1 MSDTLAVRLFGALAL
16 ERGGRELSPPDRLH
30 GRLLL
35 AYLALHPGAHAR
47 GDLADL
53 LWPAVP
59 ADSGRSS
66 LRSAVASVRRAV
78 GEAHIAADRE
88 RVGLTAVWTDAL
100 VFREL
105 LRAGELERAL
115 ELAGAP
121 LLQGF
126 TGGWVDAERHEH
138 FDRTD
143 HALAVLAAR
152 YEEAGDLRRAT
163 SLTRRRIALDP
174 LSEPAHRELM
184 RLLAAASDRASAL
197 ALYAELSERL
207 RAELGIAPSSETRAL
222 ARALRE
228 DGAGEPERPP
238 PAAILGAAEA
248 ASRIDA
254 HADAASLYERAAAL
268 TAPALRDHAETL
280 IRLGQARLQAGM
292 ASEVR
297 EPLLEAAEI
306 GRRLGD
312 ARLLA
317 EAAIGLSS
325 VPFFPGEEPTDATTV
340 ALLGEALALD
350 PPPDVR
356 ATLLARLARE
366 RWFAADEV
374 EVGDLAE
381 QALSLARAA
390 GEPRAIGAALDTVHL
405 TLATIGDARER
416 LAIADELVAVGERAE
431 DAELVLRGH
440 VLRGVDLL
448 SVGDLDATSHEGAL
462 IDALST
468 RLHRPAYRWWPMLWR
483 ATDAIAARRLDDGE
497 RIAAEALVVGLG
509 PLGEAAELEAAAQ
522 RLWIA
527 RERGAL
533 AGLTA
538 DLDAL
543 AARYPMLP
551 VLATARALAYAQDG
565 QHEAATTIVDDLAS
579 DAFAGLRRDPGWLVG
594 SVLIA
599 ECCELAG
606 DAANARALAE
616 MLAGHEERH
625 AVTLHGSVWL
635 GPVGERV
642 ASLADAFVT
651 GGPG

>member
-1 MSDTLAVRLFGALAL
+1 MASDALVVRLFGALAL
-16 ERGGRELSPPDRLH
+16 ERDGRDLAPPDRLH

-47 GDLADL
+47 RDLADL

-78 GEAHIAADRE
+78 GEAHLAADRE
-88 RVGLTAVWTDAL
+88 TVALTAVWTDAL
-100 VFREL
+100 AFREL

-115 ELAGAP
+115 ELAAAP
-121 LLQGF
+121 LLQGL

-138 FDRTD
+138 LDRTH

-152 YEEAGDLRRAT
+152 CEETGDLRRAA

-184 RLLAAASDRASAL
+184 RLLAAAGDRASAL
-197 ALYAELSERL
+197 ALYTALSERL
-207 RAELGIAPSSETRAL
+207 RAELGIAPSGETRAL
-222 ARALRE
+222 ARGLRE
-228 DGAGEPERPP
+228 DVAGEAKRSR
-238 PAAILGAAEA
+238 PAAIVGAAEA
-248 ASRIDA
+248 ATRINA
-254 HADAASLYERAAAL
+254 HAEAASLYERAAAL
-268 TAPALRDHAETL
+268 TAPALRDHADTL
-280 IRLGQARLQAGM
+280 IGLGEARLRAGM

-317 EAAIGLSS
+317 AAAIGLTS
-325 VPFFPGEEPTDATTV
+325 VPFFPGDEPTDATTV

-350 PPPDVR
+350 PPPGVR
-356 ATLLARLARE
+356 AMLLARLARE
-366 RWFAADEV
+366 RWFVADEV
-374 EVGDLAE
+374 EVGDLAA
-381 QALSLARAA
+381 QALTAARAA
-390 GEPRAIGAALDTVHL
+390 GEPRAIAAALDTVHL
-405 TLATIGDARER
+405 TLAAMGDARQR
-416 LAIADELVAVGERAE
+416 LAVADEVVAVGERAE

-448 SVGDLDATSHEGAL
+448 AVGDIDATSHEGAV
-462 IDALST
+462 IDAVSA
-468 RLHRPAYRWWPMLWR
+468 RLHQPAYRWWPMLWR
-483 ATDAIAARRLDDGE
+483 ATHAIANRHLEDGE
-497 RIAAEALVVGLG
+497 RLAAEALAVGLG
-509 PLGEAAELEAAAQ
+509 PMGEAAELEAAAQ

-533 AGLTA
+533 ARLTP
-538 DLDAL
+538 DLDVL

-551 VLATARALAYAQDG
+551 VIAAARALAYAHDG
-565 QHEAATTIVDDLAS
+565 QHARATAVVDGLAS

-594 SVLIA
+594 SSLIA
-599 ECCELAG
+599 ECCELTG
-606 DAANARALAE
+606 DTANARALSQV
-616 MLAGHEERH
+616 LAGHEEQH
-625 AVTLHGSVWL
+625 PVTVHGSVWL
-635 GPVGERV
+635 GPVGERI
-642 ASLADAFVT
+642 ASLAHTLAA
-651 GGPG
+651 PG

>member
-1 MSDTLAVRLFGALAL
+1 MSDALVVRLYGALTL
-16 ERGGRELSPPDRLH
+16 ERGGRELAPPDRLH

-35 AYLALHPGAHAR
+35 AYLALHPGGHAR

-59 ADSGRSS
+59 PDSGRSS

-78 GEAHIAADRE
+78 GEAHLAADRE
-88 RVGLTAVWTDAL
+88 TVTLTAVWTDAL

-115 ELAGAP
+115 ELADAP
-121 LLQGF
+121 LLQGL
-126 TGGWVDAERHEH
+126 TGGWVDAERHEQL
-138 FDRTD
+138 DQTD

-152 YEEAGDLRRAT
+152 CEEAADLRRAV

-184 RLLAAASDRASAL
+184 RLLAAAGDRASAL
-197 ALYAELSERL
+197 AVYAELSERL
-207 RAELGIAPSSETRAL
+207 RAELGIAPSGETRAL
-222 ARALRE
+222 ARGLRE
-228 DGAGEPERPP
+228 DVAGEARRSL
-238 PAAILGAAEA
+238 PAALVEAAEA
-248 ASRIDA
+248 ATRINA
-254 HADAASLYERAAAL
+254 HAEAASLYERAAAL
-268 TAPALRDHAETL
+268 TAPALRDYANAL
-280 IRLGQARLQAGM
+280 IGLGQARLQAGM

-312 ARLLA
+312 AGLLS

-325 VPFFPGEEPTDATTV
+325 VPFFPGDEPTDATTV
-340 ALLGEALALD
+340 ALLGQALALD
-350 PPPDVR
+350 PSPDVR

-366 RWFAADEV
+366 RWFVADEG
-374 EVGDLAE
+374 EVGDLAAE
-381 QALSLARAA
+381 ALTVARAA
-390 GEPRAIGAALDTVHL
+390 GEPRAIAAALDTVHL
-405 TLATIGDARER
+405 TLATIGDARQR
-416 LAIADELVAVGERAE
+416 LAVADELLAVGERAE

-448 SVGDLDATSHEGAL
+448 ALGDPDATSHEGAL
-462 IDALST
+462 IDALSA

-483 ATDAIAARRLDDGE
+483 ATRAIATQHFDDGE
-497 RIAAEALVVGLG
+497 GFAAEALVIGLG

-522 RLWIA
+522 RLWVA

-533 AGLTA
+533 ARLTS
-538 DLDAL
+538 DLDVL

-551 VLATARALAYAQDG
+551 LLAAAQALAYAQDG
-565 QHEAATTIVDDLAS
+565 QHARATTIVDGLAP

-594 SVLIA
+594 SSLIT
-599 ECCELAG
+599 ECCELTG
-606 DAANARALAE
+606 DAANARTLTQ
-616 MLAGHEERH
+616 MLTGHEERH
-625 AVTLHGSVWL
+625 AVTVHGSVWL
-635 GPVGERV
+635 GPVSERLG
-642 ASLADAFVT
+642 SLARTLAT
-651 GGPG
+651 PG